1 MGIRDIKNKIVNSIS
16 NVLNKTIRRKIPE
29 IEFNIEQKSLEIWKN
44 TPTYFSLINPGRD
57 NLYHQFGFHKGEA
70 KELVDNF
77 LIEASKDVKIEFSE
91 IRGGST
97 RKFFGG
103 GIKIY
108 VLKQDLERAL
118 SSGFGSFMVESKKDK
133 WAIID
138 WANWLLLEGNQIIV
152 SQYKFVNG
160 FEKWSRSGSGIMIK
174 AYSGVWRVPSEH
186 SGIKGD
192 NWLTR
197 SLTQSLKQISD
208 EYKQIIERVI
218 NA

>member
-1 MGIRDIKNKIVNSIS
+1 MGLRDIKNKITKGIADAF
-16 NVLNKTIRRKIPE
+16 NKTFKRKKQE
-29 IEFNIEQKSLEIWKN
+29 IEFNIAQKSLEIWQN
-44 TPTYFSLINPGRD
+44 TPTYFSLINPGRN
-57 NLYHQFGFHKGEA
+57 NLYHQFGFYQGEA

-91 IRGGST
+91 IRGGSI

-118 SSGFGSFMVESKKDK
+118 NSGFGSFITEK
-133 WAIID
+133 WFAVD

-160 FEKWSRSGSGIMIK
+160 FEQYSRSGSGIMIK

-186 SGIKGD
+186 SGVKGD